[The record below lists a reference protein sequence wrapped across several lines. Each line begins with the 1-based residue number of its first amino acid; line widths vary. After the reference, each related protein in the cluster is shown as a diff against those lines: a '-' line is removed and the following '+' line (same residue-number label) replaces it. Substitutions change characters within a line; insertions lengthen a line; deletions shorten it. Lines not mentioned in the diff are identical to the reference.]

1 MKHLAIDYHF
11 VRDIV
16 AKGELKVSHVPS
28 SYQLADLLTKSLSW
42 PRHEFLITKIGVVDS
57 SSILQGHISDKCK
70 QDLIQN

>member
-1 MKHLAIDYHF
+1 MKRLAINYHF

-28 SYQLADLLTKSLSW
+28 YHPLVDLLTKLFSR